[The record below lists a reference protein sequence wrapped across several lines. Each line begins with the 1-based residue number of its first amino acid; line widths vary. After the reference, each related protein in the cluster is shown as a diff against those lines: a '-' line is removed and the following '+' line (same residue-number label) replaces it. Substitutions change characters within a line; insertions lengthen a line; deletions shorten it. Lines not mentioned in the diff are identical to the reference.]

1 MECTSRGIFFV
12 REAVFKGIRAAG
24 FMHPRGIS
32 MVSRLRCG
40 VGIGIGAVFDC
51 FFGEDAKLRIFFFF
65 YLFLNILYSMNNL

>member
-51 FFGEDAKLRIFFFF
+51 FFGEDAKLRIFFFLPIF
-65 YLFLNILYSMNNL
+65 KHFVFDE